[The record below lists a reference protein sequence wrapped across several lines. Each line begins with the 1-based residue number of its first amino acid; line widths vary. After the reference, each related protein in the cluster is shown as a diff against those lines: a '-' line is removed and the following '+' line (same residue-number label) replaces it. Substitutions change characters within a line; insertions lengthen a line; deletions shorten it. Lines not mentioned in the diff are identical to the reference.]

1 VKKVF
6 LFFLFICFVGA
17 LVVNQVQALG
27 IVADD
32 PEEQMDT
39 WSENEIAKI
48 SRGSVRPGLGKG
60 AVVEYFG
67 DAHKKILVWQAKE
80 SGYTVEETAALI
92 AKAEADKKSLGGIKA
107 LENFYTALD
116 KKRSEKEQALAQ
128 EISNLKEQ
136 IAGLQKPATP
146 ATAAYVTADDLNNKL
161 GEFKTQLVAE
171 IKNVLQP
178 SVAPA
183 ATTTPAEDPLAIAKE
198 ARDLAKEA
206 RDLARGANDGVTQVS
221 ARLDEMD
228 AAWSETIAKTHEA
241 IRKVDRKVIKT
252 NARVENLQ
260 EAQTYLSS
268 SNPKERKKGLG
279 LLYLARGDSLPTDDL
294 KEAKKQSSNLKLPRV
309 LDKDVDISK
318 EVLPGEKKDSAPAG
332 EKKSDCE

>member
-1 VKKVF
+1 MKKVF

-161 GEFKTQLVAE
+161 GEFKSQLIGE
-171 IKNVLQP
+171 IKIMLQP
-178 SVAPA
+178 AAAPVAPTA
-183 ATTTPAEDPLAIAKE
+183 QAEDPLTVAKE
-198 ARDLAKEA
+198 ARRTAQEA
-206 RDLARGANDGVTQVS
+206 L
-221 ARLDEMD
+221 D
-228 AAWSETIAKTHEA
+228 AAKAANTRVDDLERSWSEVVAQTHEA